1 MNSTTIIRIIK
12 GLAFSAIVSISLCG
26 ITQAQQAET
35 SAEYRADVSSAEQF
49 NEIQRKAGMPEMAVP
64 TYEEWF
70 KGKKNA
76 GKVSPA
82 TVSSV
87 KQKALVKKI
96 EVHQQIALNNSPL
109 TWNQFLSS
117 GKSELGLYANS
128 LQLQSQYERQLADQA
143 VASGFI
149 ERITIDMNGARA
161 ELVGIRDGQACY
173 YTTHNVGAADTMG
186 TDELWPNGSS
196 SLNLTGTNTFMG
208 MWDGNALRSAHVEYG
223 GRALQM
229 DAADSYTNNP
239 HPTQV
244 AGTMM
249 AQGVNGLAKG
259 MAFEAFLDAYDWND
273 DHSEMA
279 YAASSNDLRIS
290 NHSYGRSTG
299 WNIISFDGGINYY
312 WIWYGDISVDTYED
326 HKFGFYSPTE
336 AREIDSVVY
345 QAKTYLP
352 IWSAGNEYGGYNLGP
367 ASQPVW
373 HYVPIGDYLVPTNLL
388 HEADGGGARFDLV
401 PPQGVA
407 KNILTVGAI
416 EKITGGYQEPSDA
429 VLASFSSV
437 GPTDDGRIKPDVV
450 APGVDVLTSHYS
462 SNTSYETVSGTSF
475 SSPAVAGSLELISQL
490 YSQLNGTN
498 RTLLAST
505 LKAIAIHTAD
515 EAGTTGPD
523 YSYGWGVFNT
533 LKASVLVTN
542 DHLSATH
549 QHIKEFY
556 IPDQDYV
563 EFSISATN
571 ATPLKITTCWTDPE
585 GPVLTLSTD
594 PTNLVLI
601 NDLDLRLISPSGVT
615 NYPWV
620 LNPQNPATAATT
632 GDNIRDNVEQ
642 VFIQT
647 PENGNYTVRL
657 THKGSLTNGWQ
668 TASLLLSGN
677 ILTTRVPLKI
687 ESFSTDS
694 GTNLLEWTA
703 VPGAFYQV
711 LGRTNL
717 LSGNW
722 GETTGEIN
730 ALRPDLAV
738 TVSTNEQSKTQFF
751 KLRERN

>member
-1 MNSTTIIRIIK
+1 MISRKRKLIQK
-12 GLAFSAIVSISLCG
+12 SIVLFVTFASLCL
-26 ITQAQQAET
+26 
-35 SAEYRADVSSAEQF
+35 SAEAQTSEQLAAYNTAMKSQENF
-49 NEIQRKAGMPEMAVP
+49 NKIQRNTGMPEMETPSVS
-64 TYEEWF
+64 EWIKSKETAQRVLF
-70 KGKKNA
+70 STRK
-76 GKVSPA
+76 P
-82 TVSSV
+82 
-87 KQKALVKKI
+87 VKKKVPARKI
-96 EVHQQIALNNSPL
+96 AMHKEIALNHSSL
-109 TWNQFLSS
+109 TWNQFLNA
-117 GKSELGLYANS
+117 GKSGLGLYAGS
-128 LQLQSQYERQLADQA
+128 LQLQSKHERQLADQA

-149 ERITIDMNGARA
+149 EKVSIDMNGARA
-161 ELVGIRDGQACY
+161 ELVGIRNGQACY
-173 YTTHNVGAADTMG
+173 YTTHNAGAADTMG
-186 TDELWPNGSS
+186 TDELWPSGSS

-229 DAADSYTNNP
+229 DAADPFEEDP

-249 AQGVNGLAKG
+249 AHGVNSDAKG
-259 MAFEAFLDAYDWND
+259 MAFDAFLDAYDWND

-299 WNIISFDGGINYY
+299 WNIISFDEGINYY

-326 HKFGFYSPTE
+326 YKFGFYSPSE

-352 IWSAGNEYGGYNLGP
+352 VWSSGNEYGGYNLGP
-367 ASQPVW
+367 PSQPVW
-373 HYVPIGDYLVPTNLL
+373 HYVPVGQYLVPTNLV
-388 HEADGGGARFDLV
+388 HEADGGTAHFDLV
-401 PPQGVA
+401 HPAGVA

-416 EKITGGYQEPSDA
+416 EKIAGGYQEPSDA

-450 APGVDVLTSHYS
+450 APGVDIFTSHYS
-462 SNTSYETVSGTSF
+462 SDTSYATVSGTSF
-475 SSPAVAGSLELISQL
+475 SSPAVAGSLDLISQL

-523 YSYGWGVFNT
+523 YSYGWGVFNA
-533 LKASVLVTN
+533 LQASVLVTN
-542 DHLSATH
+542 DHLSSTH

-571 ATPLKITTCWTDPE
+571 AAPLKITTCWTDPE
-585 GPVLTLSTD
+585 GPVLALSTD

-620 LNPQNPATAATT
+620 LNPQAPSSAATT

-647 PENGNYTVRL
+647 PENGDYTVRL
-657 THKGSLTNGWQ
+657 THKGTLSNGWQ
-668 TASLLLSGN
+668 TASLLVSGN
-677 ILTTRVPLKI
+677 IPTQRIPLKI
-687 ESFSTDS
+687 ENFSTGS
-694 GTNLLEWTA
+694 GTNILEWTA
-703 VPGAFYQV
+703 IPGAFYQV
-711 LGRTNL
+711 LGRTDL
-717 LSGNW
+717 LSGSW
-722 GETTGEIN
+722 SEATGEIN

-738 TVSTNEQSKTQFF
+738 IVTTNEQSKTQFF
-751 KLRERN
+751 KLEERN